1 MNTGDDFDGGA
12 SMRSRNSQYELSSSL
27 FAQIPADILVNNHI
41 NATQLQSS
49 HGSRT
54 VAATKGVGDE
64 TEGVLDAA
72 SSPRRQERET
82 SREYAAQKQALVN
95 AIARGAQ
102 DFQANLRELL
112 QKALWRDQEL
122 DEKWSDKHR
131 FHKTNELG
139 EDELEDE

>member
-72 SSPRRQERET
+72 SSPRRQERRLAGSMLRKNKPWSMPLLGVHKI
-82 SREYAAQKQALVN
+82 SRL
-95 AIARGAQ
+95 
-102 DFQANLRELL
+102 
-112 QKALWRDQEL
+112 
-122 DEKWSDKHR
+122 
-131 FHKTNELG
+131 T
-139 EDELEDE
+139 